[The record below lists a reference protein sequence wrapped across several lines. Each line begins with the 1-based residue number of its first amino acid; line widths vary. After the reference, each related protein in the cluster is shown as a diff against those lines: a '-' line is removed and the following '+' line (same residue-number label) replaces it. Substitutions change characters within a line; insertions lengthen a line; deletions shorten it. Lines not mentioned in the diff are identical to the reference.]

1 MDTMFFENRS
11 KYGFEETINQLTELV
26 PENEWKIIKIL
37 DLQETMRKNGKDV
50 LPVKV
55 VEMCKPDYAYQLLS
69 EDSQRIYS
77 NMMPCRVSVYE
88 KSDGNTYISRMN
100 SAMFAE
106 QIGGVMQDV
115 MSKAFDD
122 VEKMIKKITIE

>member
-1 MDTMFFENRS
+1 MATMFFENRS
-11 KYGFEETINQLTELV
+11 RYDFEETINQLSELV
-26 PENEWKIIKIL
+26 PENEWKIIQIL
-37 DLQETMRKNGKDV
+37 DLQETMKKNGKEV

-55 VEMCKPDYAYQLLS
+55 VEMCKPEYAYQLLS
-69 EDSQRIYS
+69 DDSQRIYS

-106 QIGGVMQDV
+106 QIGGVMQEV

-122 VEKMIKKITIE
+122 VESMIKEIAKN

>member
-26 PENEWKIIKIL
+26 PENEWKIIQIL

-77 NMMPCRVSVYE
+77 NMMPCRISVYE
-88 KSDGNTYISRMN
+88 KSDGKTYISRMN

-115 MSKAFDD
+115 MSKAFED
-122 VEKMIKKITIE
+122 VEKMIKKIAIE

>member
-1 MDTMFFENRS
+1 MATMFFESRS
-11 KYGFEETINQLTELV
+11 RYDFEETINQLSELV
-26 PENEWKIIKIL
+26 PENEWKIIQIL
-37 DLQETMRKNGKDV
+37 DLQETMKKNGKEV

-55 VEMCKPDYAYQLLS
+55 VEMCKPGYAYQLLS
-69 EDSQRIYS
+69 DDSQRIYS

-106 QIGGVMQDV
+106 QIGGVMQEV

-122 VEKMIKKITIE
+122 VESMIKEIAKN

>member
-26 PENEWKIIKIL
+26 PENEWKIIQIL

-106 QIGGVMQDV
+106 QIGGVMKDV

>member
-1 MDTMFFENRS
+1 MNTMFFENRS
-11 KYGFEETINQLTELV
+11 RYGFEETINQLTELV
-26 PENEWKIIKIL
+26 PENEWKIIQML

-77 NMMPCRVSVYE
+77 NMMPCRISVYE
-88 KSDGNTYISRMN
+88 KSDGKTYISRMN

-115 MSKAFDD
+115 MSTAFDD
-122 VEKMIKKITIE
+122 VEKMIKKIAIE